1 MTNLLLRRF
10 VPDYQHSADPA
21 VRNAIGRLAGI
32 AGIVCNC
39 LLFAVKLAV
48 GLAVGSVSIVADGI
62 NNLTDTASS
71 VVTLVGFWL
80 ARRPADREHP
90 YGHAR
95 YEYLAGL
102 LVAAL
107 ILFVGVETGR
117 SAVEKVLNPQPVE
130 VTALSC
136 VLLLGAMGL
145 KGWMT
150 RFFGKLG
157 KYIDSAPLRATAM
170 DCRNDV
176 AATGA
181 VLLSLVAGV
190 SFDVN
195 LDGVMGLVVA
205 ALIFGSGL
213 TLARE
218 TVSLLLGRRA
228 DPEQVEKIT
237 ALILAEEKV
246 VGIHDLLVHDYGPGQ
261 CFASVHVQLLPEE
274 SAVACHNIIDAI
286 ERRALEEMNV
296 HLVIHYD
303 PENDGEQI

>member
-1 MTNLLLRRF
+1 MTNFLLRRF
-10 VPDYQHSADPA
+10 VPGYQNSADPA
-21 VRNAIGRLAGI
+21 VRNDIGRLAGI
-32 AGIVCNC
+32 AGVVCNC

-48 GLAVGSVSIVADGI
+48 GLAAGSVSIVADGI

-102 LVAAL
+102 LVAVL

-117 SAVEKVLNPQPVE
+117 SAVEKVLAPQPVA
-130 VTALSC
+130 VTALSG
-136 VLLLGAMGL
+136 LLLLAAMVL

-157 KYIDSAPLRATAM
+157 RYIDSAPLKATAV

-176 AATGA
+176 VATGA
-181 VLLSLVAGV
+181 VLLSLVAGAA
-190 SFDVN
+190 FDVN
-195 LDGVMGLVVA
+195 LDGIMGLVVA

-218 TVSLLLGRRA
+218 TVSLLLGRQA
-228 DPEQVEKIT
+228 DPELVEKLT
-237 ALILAEEKV
+237 ALVRAEEKV

-296 HLVIHYD
+296 HLVIHFD
-303 PENDGEQI
+303 PEDDTE

>member
-1 MTNLLLRRF
+1 MTNFLLRRF

-21 VRNAIGRLAGI
+21 VRNDIGRLAGI
-32 AGIVCNC
+32 AGVVCNC

-48 GLAVGSVSIVADGI
+48 GLAAGSVSIVADGI

-102 LVAAL
+102 LVAVL

-117 SAVEKVLNPQPVE
+117 SAVEKVLAPQPVA

-136 VLLLGAMGL
+136 LLLLGAMVV

-157 KYIDSAPLRATAM
+157 RYIDSAPLKATAV

-176 AATGA
+176 VATGA
-181 VLLSLVAGV
+181 VLLSLVAGAA
-190 SFDVN
+190 FDVN
-195 LDGVMGLVVA
+195 LDGIMGLVVA
-205 ALIFGSGL
+205 ALICGSGL

-218 TVSLLLGRRA
+218 TVSLLLGRQA
-228 DPEQVEKIT
+228 DSELVEKLT
-237 ALILAEEKV
+237 ALVRAEDKV
-246 VGIHDLLVHDYGPGQ
+246 VGIHDRLVHDYGPGQ

-296 HLVIHYD
+296 HLVIHFD
-303 PENDGEQI
+303 PEDDTE

>member
-1 MTNLLLRRF
+1 MTNFLLRRF

-21 VRNAIGRLAGI
+21 VRNDIGRLAGI
-32 AGIVCNC
+32 AGVVCNC

-48 GLAVGSVSIVADGI
+48 GLAAGSVSIVADGI

-102 LVAAL
+102 LVAVL

-117 SAVEKVLNPQPVE
+117 SAVEKVLAPQPVA
-130 VTALSC
+130 VTALSG
-136 VLLLGAMGL
+136 LLLLAAMVL

-157 KYIDSAPLRATAM
+157 RYIDSAPLKATAV

-176 AATGA
+176 VATGA
-181 VLLSLVAGV
+181 VLLSLVAGAA
-190 SFDVN
+190 FDVN
-195 LDGVMGLVVA
+195 LDGIMGLVVA
-205 ALIFGSGL
+205 ALICGSGL

-218 TVSLLLGRRA
+218 TVSLLLGRQA
-228 DPEQVEKIT
+228 DPELVAKLT
-237 ALILAEEKV
+237 ALVRAEEKV

-296 HLVIHYD
+296 HLVIHFD
-303 PENDGEQI
+303 PEDDTE

>member
-1 MTNLLLRRF
+1 MTNFLLRRF

-21 VRNAIGRLAGI
+21 VRNDIGRLAGI
-32 AGIVCNC
+32 VGVVCNC

-48 GLAVGSVSIVADGI
+48 GLAAGSVSIVADGI

-102 LVAAL
+102 LVAVL

-117 SAVEKVLNPQPVE
+117 SAVEKVLAPQPVA
-130 VTALSC
+130 VTALSG
-136 VLLLGAMGL
+136 LLLLAAMVL

-157 KYIDSAPLRATAM
+157 RYIDSAPLKATAV

-176 AATGA
+176 VATGA
-181 VLLSLVAGV
+181 VLLSLVAGAA
-190 SFDVN
+190 FDVN
-195 LDGVMGLVVA
+195 LDGIMGLVVA
-205 ALIFGSGL
+205 ALICGSGL

-218 TVSLLLGRRA
+218 TVSLLLGRQA
-228 DPEQVEKIT
+228 DPELVEKLT
-237 ALILAEEKV
+237 ALVRAEEKV

-296 HLVIHYD
+296 HLVIHFD
-303 PENDGEQI
+303 PEDDTE

>member
-1 MTNLLLRRF
+1 MTDFLLRRF
-10 VPDYQHSADPA
+10 VPGYQNSADPA
-21 VRNAIGRLAGI
+21 VRNDIGRLAGI
-32 AGIVCNC
+32 AGVVCNC

-48 GLAVGSVSIVADGI
+48 GLAAGSVSIVADGI

-102 LVAAL
+102 LVAVL

-117 SAVEKVLNPQPVE
+117 SAVEKVLAPQPVA
-130 VTALSC
+130 VTALYG
-136 VLLLGAMGL
+136 LLLLAAMVL

-157 KYIDSAPLRATAM
+157 RYIDSAPLKATAV

-176 AATGA
+176 VATGA
-181 VLLSLVAGV
+181 VLLSLVAGAA
-190 SFDVN
+190 FDVN
-195 LDGVMGLVVA
+195 LDGIMGLVVA
-205 ALIFGSGL
+205 ALICGSGL

-218 TVSLLLGRRA
+218 TVSLLLGRQA
-228 DPEQVEKIT
+228 DPELVAKLT
-237 ALILAEEKV
+237 ALVRAEEKV

-296 HLVIHYD
+296 HLVIHFD
-303 PENDGEQI
+303 PENDGE

>member
-1 MTNLLLRRF
+1 MTNFLLRRF
-10 VPDYQHSADPA
+10 VPGYQNSADPV
-21 VRNAIGRLAGI
+21 VRNDIGRLAGI
-32 AGIVCNC
+32 AGVVCNC

-48 GLAVGSVSIVADGI
+48 GLAAGSVSIVADGI

-102 LVAAL
+102 LVAVL

-117 SAVEKVLNPQPVE
+117 SAVEKVLAPQPVE
-130 VTALSC
+130 VTALSG
-136 VLLLGAMGL
+136 LLLLAAMVL

-157 KYIDSAPLRATAM
+157 RYIDSAPLKATAV

-176 AATGA
+176 VATGA
-181 VLLSLVAGV
+181 VLLSLVAGAV
-190 SFDVN
+190 FDVN
-195 LDGVMGLVVA
+195 LDGIMGLVVA
-205 ALIFGSGL
+205 ALICGSGL

-218 TVSLLLGRRA
+218 TVSLLLGRQA
-228 DPEQVEKIT
+228 DPELVEKLT
-237 ALILAEEKV
+237 ALVRAEEKV

-296 HLVIHYD
+296 HLVIHFD
-303 PENDGEQI
+303 PEDDTE

>member
-10 VPDYQHSADPA
+10 VPDYHRSDDPV
-21 VRNAIGRLAGI
+21 VRNAIGRLAGS

-39 LLFAVKLAV
+39 LLFMLKLAV

-62 NNLTDTASS
+62 NNLLDTASS
-71 VVTLVGFWL
+71 LVTLVGFWL
-80 ARRPADREHP
+80 ARRPADQEHP

-102 LVAAL
+102 LVAVL

-117 SAVEKVLNPQPVE
+117 SAIEKILRPQPVE
-130 VTALSC
+130 VTLLSC
-136 VLLLGAMGL
+136 LLLAGAMGL

-157 KYIDSAPLRATAM
+157 KYIDSAPLKATAA

-190 SFDVN
+190 FLDVN
-195 LDGVMGLVVA
+195 LDGVIGLVVA

-213 TLARE
+213 TMAKE
-218 TVSLLLGRRA
+218 TVSLLLGRQA
-228 DPEQVEKIT
+228 EPELVEKIT
-237 ALILAEEKV
+237 ALVEAEEKV
-246 VGIHDLLVHDYGPGQ
+246 VGFHDLLVHDYGPGQ
-261 CFASVHVQLLPEE
+261 CFASVHVQLQPEE
-274 SAVACHNIIDAI
+274 LAVACHDIIDRI
-286 ERRALEEMNV
+286 ERRVLDELKV
-296 HLVIHYD
+296 HLVIHFD
-303 PENDGEQI
+303 PPNEEA